1 MYPCAPIVRLVIF
14 FIFGGGRGGVP
25 KFYLR
30 RGVNFSGGVSFLFS
44 EFDSSPSNFFA
55 NHRGKASPMSGT
67 RFTQWIAE
75 SSRQESQLR
84 MQQERGEDDLGKF
97 RSLLGLAPSFKYNTV
112 SFTIKKSYNGCLV
125 EMDSH
130 SM

>member
-1 MYPCAPIVRLVIF
+1 MS
-14 FIFGGGRGGVP
+14 
-25 KFYLR
+25 
-30 RGVNFSGGVSFLFS
+30 FSFS

-112 SFTIKKSYNGCLV
+112 SFTIKKS
-125 EMDSH
+125 
-130 SM
+130 